1 MKMQRRRNQE
11 GSLYEDH
18 GAWYVRYR
26 EIGKKN
32 PVAHRLASTEEY
44 RKKAEVIPLKRKFM
58 DRVNRT
64 AHFADAGISIVDFFE
79 EVYLPA
85 IKGRLKPSTVKGYKD
100 SWRCHIKCLINGRV
114 RDFMTVGGENLK
126 AEIEAANKTE
136 IDDLAHGTYKHIK
149 VTLSAMFTF
158 AKRKGIYDGVNP

>member
-1 MKMQRRRNQE
+1 MKTQRRRNQE

-26 EIGKKN
+26 EVGKKN
-32 PVAHRLASTEEY
+32 LVAHRLASTEEY
-44 RKKAEVIPLKRKFM
+44 PKKAEVIPLKKRFM

-64 AHFADAGISIVDFFE
+64 ARFADAGIAIVDFFE

-85 IKGRLKPSTVKGYKD
+85 VTGRLKPSTVKGYKD
-100 SWRCHIKCLINGRV
+100 SWRCHVKDRMNGRV
-114 RDFMTVGGENLK
+114 RDFMTVDGENLM

-136 IDDLAHGTYKHIK
+136 IWRMEHTSSSRSRYQRCSPLQSVRAST
-149 VTLSAMFTF
+149 TA
-158 AKRKGIYDGVNP
+158 